1 MGPVDR
7 QGKETS
13 LTGKSILN
21 KLLEI
26 FGEGRV
32 SWTST
37 DRLAYSRDLW
47 PRLLLE
53 ARSGTVHPQPAF
65 VVWPETTEEI
75 SALLSWAQQA
85 RVPVTP
91 WGGGSGV
98 CGAALP
104 AEGGIVLDTKRME
117 RILSVDPISLTVT
130 CQTGILGQHL
140 EEALQAK
147 GLTLGHFPSSLY
159 CSTAGG
165 WLATRSAGQLSS
177 RYGKIEDMVI
187 GVKAVLPDGRVI
199 RTGRAPRSATGPNLV
214 QLLLGSE
221 GTLAVITE
229 ATLAVNPLP
238 EAHLSMA
245 FVWDRISAGLD
256 ATRRIIQ
263 AGLRPAVVRLYDEL
277 DTGIALKSQGLE
289 VSGCLLL
296 LRFEG
301 HPRLIQAE
309 ADLAKEILE
318 KGGGKDLGPGP
329 AEHWWQHRYS
339 ISYQQSPILSQEGTF
354 LDTIEV
360 AATWDRLET
369 LYCSMREALAPLAL
383 VMAHFS
389 HVYPQGASVYFTV
402 VGKALGRELQAYD
415 EVWRKA
421 METCVHAGGTISH
434 HHGVGRLKAPWM
446 GLEHGEGLEV
456 MRAIKRVLDPS
467 GILNPGN
474 MGL

>member
-1 MGPVDR
+1 MPLAQER
-7 QGKETS
+7 
-13 LTGKSILN
+13 ILD

-26 FGEGRV
+26 FPEERV
-32 SWTST
+32 SCTST
-37 DRLAYSRDLW
+37 DRMAYSRDLW
-47 PRLLLE
+47 PRLILE
-53 ARSGTVHPQPAF
+53 ARSGASHPQPAF
-65 VVWPETTEEI
+65 VVWPETTDEV
-75 SALLSWAQQA
+75 SALLAWAQQA

-104 AEGGIVLDTKRME
+104 AEGGIVLDTKRMD
-117 RILSVDPISLTVT
+117 RVLSLDLTSLTVT
-130 CQTGILGQHL
+130 CQTGILGQLL
-140 EEALQAK
+140 EDALQAE
-147 GLTLGHFPSSLY
+147 GLTLGHFPSSIY
-159 CSTAGG
+159 CSTLGG

-199 RTGRAPRSATGPNLV
+199 RAGRAPRSATGPDLV

-221 GTLAVITE
+221 GTLAVLTE

-238 EAHLSMA
+238 KAHLSMA
-245 FVWDRISAGLD
+245 YVWDRISNGLA
-256 ATRRIIQ
+256 ATRCIMQ
-263 AGLRPAVVRLYDEL
+263 AGLRPTVVRLYDEL
-277 DTGIALKSQGLE
+277 DTGIALRSQGLE
-289 VSGCLLL
+289 VRGCLLL

-301 HPRLIQAE
+301 HPRLVQAE
-309 ADLAKEILE
+309 AELTREIIE
-318 KGGGKDLGPGP
+318 ESGGQDLGPGP
-329 AEHWWQHRYS
+329 AEHWWGHRYS
-339 ISYQQSPILSQEGTF
+339 ISYQQSIVLSQEGTF

-360 AATWDRLET
+360 ATTWDRLET
-369 LYCSMREALAPLAL
+369 LYWSMREGLAPLAL

-389 HVYPQGASVYFTV
+389 HLYPQGASIYFTV
-402 VGKALGRELQAYD
+402 VGKAMGSEVQAYD
-415 EVWRKA
+415 RVWRKA
-421 METCVHAGGTISH
+421 MEICIRVGGTISH

-456 MRAIKRVLDPS
+456 MRAIKRALDPN